1 MQFMCNESGRR
12 GPAQRNGVLA
22 RIAFVGG
29 LLTAASLAGG
39 MGAGGQL
46 TLGPHEFA
54 SGGGR
59 SVSRSYAVVGV
70 TGVWQA
76 GASTSESYSV
86 AGGFLEAAGE
96 TGPTTPPC
104 PADVT
109 GDGAVDGADLATL
122 LGNWANAG
130 VADFDR
136 SGSVD
141 GADLATLLGAWGPCP
156 VS

>member
-1 MQFMCNESGRR
+1 MQCTCNESRSR
-12 GPAQRNGVLA
+12 GPTQGSTALA
-22 RIAFVGG
+22 RIVFAAG
-29 LLTAASLAGG
+29 LLAAASLAGG
-39 MGAGGQL
+39 VGVGGRL

-59 SVSRSYAVVGV
+59 SASNSFALVGV

-76 GASTSESYSV
+76 GASSSETYSV

-96 TGPTTPPC
+96 SGPTTPPC
-104 PADVT
+104 PADLT
-109 GDGAVDGADLATL
+109 ADGAVDGADLATL
-122 LGNWANAG
+122 LGNWANGG

-136 SGSVD
+136 SGAVD

>member
-1 MQFMCNESGRR
+1 MRYQWNESHGRVT
-12 GPAQRNGVLA
+12 QRRSAVLA
-22 RIAFVGG
+22 RVAFVAG
-29 LLTAASLAGG
+29 LLAAASLAGG
-39 MGAGGQL
+39 MGAGGRL
-46 TLGPHEFA
+46 TLGPYEFA

-59 SVSRSYAVVGV
+59 SESSSYAVMGV

-76 GASTSESYSV
+76 GKSTSATYSV
-86 AGGFLEAAGE
+86 AGGFLEAAGDAD
-96 TGPTTPPC
+96 PTTPPC
-104 PADVT
+104 PADLT

-136 SGSVD
+136 SGAVD

>member
-1 MQFMCNESGRR
+1 MPFICNESGLR
-12 GPAQRNGVLA
+12 GPAHRNGGLA
-22 RIAFVGG
+22 RIAFVAG
-29 LLTAASLAGG
+29 LLAAASLAGG
-39 MGAGGQL
+39 MGAGGRF

-59 SVSRSYAVVGV
+59 SVSSSYAVAGV

-76 GASTSESYSV
+76 GTSTSETYSV
-86 AGGFLEAAGE
+86 AGGFLEAAGDA
-96 TGPTTPPC
+96 GPTTPPC
-104 PADVT
+104 PTDVT

-136 SGSVD
+136 SGAVD

>member
-1 MQFMCNESGRR
+1 MQFICNDSQSRGRAPR
-12 GPAQRNGVLA
+12 HAALA
-22 RIAFVGG
+22 RVAFVGG

-39 MGAGGQL
+39 MGAGGQF

-59 SVSRSYAVVGV
+59 SVSSSYTVVGV
-70 TGVWQA
+70 SGGWQA
-76 GASTSESYSV
+76 GTSASETYSV
-86 AGGFLEAAGE
+86 AGGFLEAAGHV
-96 TGPTTPPC
+96 GPTTPPC
-104 PADVT
+104 PADIT

-130 VADFDR
+130 VGDFDR
-136 SGSVD
+136 SGAVD
-141 GADLATLLGAWGPCP
+141 GADLATLLGSWGPCP